1 MKALGLNET
10 VAHHMIRWN
19 YGFKMKKE
27 IESTCFTRNCCSG
40 LVSKPAR
47 QVAEDGE
54 VEGEAEEEG
63 GR

>member
-1 MKALGLNET
+1 MEPWFQKEMRKIIKIIT
-10 VAHHMIRWN
+10 
-19 YGFKMKKE
+19 KMKN